1 MAGPAKRD
9 YYEVLGVP
17 RTATPEEMKK
27 AYRKLALQHH
37 PDKNPGNK
45 EAEAKFKELAEAYEV
60 LSSAQKKQAY
70 DQFGHAGVGQGG
82 PGGPGGAGGFD
93 FGGFGDIFGDIFG
106 EVFGAQGARG
116 GGGRGGSRAMRGSDL
131 RYNMKVSFEEA
142 AFGAE
147 KTVHLPRESTCG
159 TCHGS
164 GAKPGTQPEVCKTCS
179 GAGEIRFQQ
188 GFFTLS
194 KTCPDC
200 GGAGQTIKSK
210 CSECQGA
217 GKKAENV
224 RLQVKV
230 PAGINVGQKL
240 KLRGEGEPGAN
251 GGPAGDLYVVI
262 DIAPHPFFQRDG
274 DDVYCEVPISF
285 TQAALGGEIETPTLE
300 GSVKIKIPA
309 GTQTLKRF
317 RLKSKGISNVNG
329 RSRGDQFVTVQV
341 EVPSK
346 LSEEQRQLLERFAE
360 ISGESYPESQ
370 GFLKRMKDWFNT
382 QQP

>member
-1 MAGPAKRD
+1 MAGAKRD
-9 YYEVLGVP
+9 YYEILGVS
-17 RTATPEEMKK
+17 RSATPEELKK
-27 AYRKLALQHH
+27 SYRKLAIQFH

-82 PGGPGGAGGFD
+82 AGFGGAPGFD
-93 FGGFGDIFGDIFG
+93 FGGGGFGDIFGDIFG
-106 EVFGAQGARG
+106 EVFGQ
-116 GGGRGGSRAMRGSDL
+116 GGRGGRAGVRATRGSDL

-142 AFGAE
+142 AFGCE
-147 KTVHLPRESTCG
+147 KPIQLPKESNCKTCSG
-159 TCHGS
+159 T
-164 GAKPGTQPEVCKTCS
+164 GAKPGSSVETCKTCS

-200 GGAGQTIKSK
+200 NGQGSVIKNKCSDCHGAGHKV
-210 CSECQGA
+210 
-217 GKKAENV
+217 ENV

-240 KLRGEGEPGAN
+240 KLRNEGEPGTN
-251 GGPAGDLYVVI
+251 GGPSGDLYVVI
-262 DIAPHPFFQRDG
+262 DIAQHPFFERDAE
-274 DDVYCEVPISF
+274 DVYCEVPISF

-309 GTQTLKRF
+309 GTQSQKKF
-317 RLKSKGISNVNG
+317 RLKNKGIASLNG
-329 RSRGDQFVTVQV
+329 RTRGDQYVMVNV

-346 LSEEQRQLLERFAE
+346 LSDEQRQLLERFAE

-370 GFLKRMKDWFNT
+370 TFLKKMRDWFSGN
-382 QQP
+382 QHP